1 MHGWRRKTEII
12 LILIAFFFFFF
23 VYTLKCTTPMYNS
36 SITLILVS
44 AKKDNETGTG
54 TTITTSD
61 ITLNSKLIATYN
73 RLAKSKAVLKDVIS
87 NLDLDMDE
95 NTLKNNI
102 SVSSRKNTDLIEIK
116 VKNED
121 NELAA
126 QIANELANVFIKKV
140 EEMYNINNIQII
152 SEASIEDEPSNINHK
167 KDVTMFVGV
176 RNNYSLPDIFSLLI
190 C

>member
-12 LILIAFFFFFF
+12 LILIAFFVIGC

-44 AKKDNETGTG
+44 AKKDNETGAG

-61 ITLNSKLIATYN
+61 ITLNSKLISTYN

-87 NLDLDMDE
+87 NLNLDINE

-116 VKNED
+116 VENED
-121 NELAA
+121 KELAA
-126 QIANELANVFIKKV
+126 KIANELANVFIKKV
-140 EEMYNINNIQII
+140 EEMYNINNIEII

-167 KDVTMFVGV
+167 KDVIMFVGV
-176 RNNYSLPDIFSLLI
+176 RNGCFNWIYLYY
-190 C
+190 